1 MRHAALLMRIRPRD
15 SGSCPVTV
23 SDPVM
28 PKTLID
34 QPDNERAGTVRR
46 AGRNQNATWTI
57 DANAGSTLIE
67 FPGSRPVPAW
77 RKQLSQR
84 VREIQ
89 EQRAREAAES
99 EAATRA
105 AESVTCEL
113 PSGQL
118 ELVPDREQAPMNPIV
133 SKALQRVQRARRGDT
148 GNSDYSATA
157 TAPALALDEIAEPEP
172 IETEEAKPKLT
183 IVAAPALE
191 IAAEESA
198 PEETHPKPKP
208 ARLISD
214 AVEHTALSYLDSCL
228 HLSDSTDT
236 AFPDPP
242 SKMRRAFAAIIDLV
256 FALLLVTPVAA
267 LIEMGNSNW
276 QDPRTAAVMAGA
288 VCVVF
293 MLYETVIVAL
303 TGRTVGMRVCAL
315 RVMDLRT
322 RMIPT
327 GGQSLKRAVTFVF
340 SLLLGG
346 VGILFALIDRD
357 GRTAHDRFSKTVVI
371 ND

>member
-1 MRHAALLMRIRPRD
+1 
-15 SGSCPVTV
+15 
-23 SDPVM
+23 M
-28 PKTLID
+28 PKTLTD
-34 QPDNERAGTVRR
+34 QPENERAGSVRR
-46 AGRNQNATWTI
+46 AGRNQTATWTI
-57 DANAGSTLIE
+57 EANAGSTLIE
-67 FPGSRPVPAW
+67 FPGSRPVPEW

-99 EAATRA
+99 DAAIRA

-133 SKALQRVQRARRGDT
+133 SKALQRVERARRGDT
-148 GNSDYSATA
+148 GNSDYSSTA
-157 TAPALALDEIAEPEP
+157 TAPALEMDELVAPES

-183 IVAAPALE
+183 IVAAPTLE
-191 IAAEESA
+191 TA
-198 PEETHPKPKP
+198 PEETLPKPKP
-208 ARLISD
+208 ARLISE
-214 AVEHTALSYLDSCL
+214 AVERTALSYLDSCL

-242 SKMRRAFAAIIDLV
+242 SKMRRAFAAIIDLM
-256 FALLLVTPVAA
+256 FAAVLVAPFAI
-267 LIEMGNSNW
+267 LIEMGDSNW

-288 VCVVF
+288 VCLAF
-293 MLYETVIVAL
+293 MLYETVVVAL

>member
-1 MRHAALLMRIRPRD
+1 
-15 SGSCPVTV
+15 
-23 SDPVM
+23 M
-28 PKTLID
+28 PKTLTD
-34 QPDNERAGTVRR
+34 QPDNQRAGSVRR
-46 AGRNQNATWTI
+46 ADRNQTATWTI
-57 DANAGSTLIE
+57 EANPGSTLIE
-67 FPGSRPVPAW
+67 FPGSRPVPEW

-84 VREIQ
+84 VREVQ

-105 AESVTCEL
+105 SESVTCEL

-133 SKALQRVQRARRGDT
+133 SKALQRVERARRGDA
-148 GNSDYSATA
+148 GNSDYGSTA
-157 TAPALALDEIAEPEP
+157 TAPAFALDELAEPEP
-172 IETEEAKPKLT
+172 IETPEEAKPKLT
-183 IVAAPALE
+183 IVATPSLE
-191 IAAEESA
+191 TA
-198 PEETHPKPKP
+198 PEETQPKPKP

-214 AVEHTALSYLDSCL
+214 AIEDTALSYLDSCL

-236 AFPDPP
+236 AFPDLP
-242 SKMRRAFAAIIDLV
+242 SKMRRAFAAVIDLM
-256 FALLLVTPVAA
+256 FAAVLVAPFAV
-267 LIEMGNSNW
+267 LIEMGDSNW

-288 VCVVF
+288 LCLAF
-293 MLYETVIVAL
+293 MLYETVVVAL